1 MEIGHDHHVPRY
13 IYILIVIMF
22 VVVGLCVYMFGNVF
36 TGVNDQTL
44 VTDGRMTREEL
55 NTQSQVQLS
64 PAEAARRQALIA
76 EQRLQIKTT
85 KLSTAEAKRRQA
97 TLEEQLAQNRK

>member
-13 IYILIVIMF
+13 IYILIVVTL
-22 VVVGLCVYMFGNVF
+22 VVVGLCVYMFGDLF
-36 TGVNDQTL
+36 GWSAERGP
-44 VTDGRMTREEL
+44 VTDGRMTKEEI
-55 NTQSQVQLS
+55 NRQSQIQLS
-64 PAEAARRQALIA
+64 PAEVARRQALIA

-97 TLEEQLAQNRK
+97 ILEEQLAQNRK